1 MRTRTH
7 VSRFA
12 DCHVCELASSLA
24 RFASPRP
31 CPPGRSGVSAVP
43 SSTWRSLHPQ
53 RAARNGWAT
62 HGHSSVD
69 DRDVL
74 LDCPGPDA
82 CCLAAALQPSFL
94 PRQASPS
101 KPQKAQREE
110 GGSCI
115 KNKIKNNP
123 KHKTQ
128 KCTLEGSTPCCFLT
142 FRSPSLP
149 SLPSLPVFVKLELR
163 RCGSPPSRTTHRRA
177 RRPRR
182 TTSRWPRARCAPPFA
197 RVPAPRLGK
206 TYESKELC
214 QAAVPR
220 TPPRDRDACMQTGC
234 GASAGHFTESAR
246 A

>member
-1 MRTRTH
+1 MTPTAAAAQVYDAAVRGSGLRPRRAARHLRGRGDAPWKRPRLARPALGAHMRTRTH

-12 DCHVCELASSLA
+12 DCHVCELARSLA

-101 KPQKAQREE
+101 KPQKHKERR
-110 GGSCI
+110 GG
-115 KNKIKNNP
+115 
-123 KHKTQ
+123 
-128 KCTLEGSTPCCFLT
+128 
-142 FRSPSLP
+142 
-149 SLPSLPVFVKLELR
+149 
-163 RCGSPPSRTTHRRA
+163 
-177 RRPRR
+177 
-182 TTSRWPRARCAPPFA
+182 
-197 RVPAPRLGK
+197 PA
-206 TYESKELC
+206 
-214 QAAVPR
+214 
-220 TPPRDRDACMQTGC
+220 
-234 GASAGHFTESAR
+234 
-246 A
+246 

>member
-12 DCHVCELASSLA
+12 DCHVCELARSLA

-101 KPQKAQREE
+101 KPQKHKERR
-110 GGSCI
+110 GGPAL
-115 KNKIKNNP
+115 KKNP

-149 SLPSLPVFVKLELR
+149 VFVKLELR
-163 RCGSPPSRTTHRRA
+163 RCGSPPSRTTRRRA
-177 RRPRR
+177 RHPRR
-182 TTSRWPRARCAPPFA
+182 TTSRWPRARRAPPFA

-206 TYESKELC
+206 TYKRV
-214 QAAVPR
+214 VPGSRAQKKSPRSRRMHADRVWCWYRAFHGVR
-220 TPPRDRDACMQTGC
+220 TCIST
-234 GASAGHFTESAR
+234 AR
-246 A
+246 